1 MNAEVL
7 FVDDDVNVLQGYQ
20 RALRR
25 QFKIETVDS
34 GAAALSLL
42 EGGRQFAVI
51 VSDMRMPG
59 MDGPELLR
67 SVKSRSHDIVRIMVT
82 GNTDQQTAVAAIN
95 EGDVYRFLT
104 KPCDPDVLVKTVQ
117 DGIEQYR
124 LVQAER
130 ELLEGTLAGA
140 VGALSETLALVNAEA
155 FGRID
160 RMKVLL
166 EGIAGKVGFGP
177 PWKTEV
183 MATLSQLGCV
193 ILPDGTLRKLS
204 RGLKLTEEENQL
216 YEMHPSMGCNM
227 IEKIPRLG
235 DVAEAI
241 RYQLK
246 NFDGSG
252 VPHDKL
258 AGAAIPLGAR
268 LLKLINDFISAES
281 AGLAAADAMA
291 RLRQQAALY
300 DPEILAALG
309 DYLGVARVART
320 VRLSVA
326 MLAPGMVLAKDLC
339 SRDGSLLLRTGQ
351 KLTET
356 SRERL
361 LSHLANGVIE
371 DGIEVELSGGD

>member
-1 MNAEVL
+1 MSAEVL
-7 FVDDDVNVLQGYQ
+7 FVDDDLNILQGYQ
-20 RALRR
+20 RTLRR

-34 GAAALSLL
+34 GAAALSML
-42 EGGRQFAVI
+42 EGGRNFAVI

-59 MDGPELLR
+59 MDGLELLR
-67 SVKSRSHDIVRIMVT
+67 SVKSRSQDTVRIMVT

-104 KPCDPDVLVKTVQ
+104 KPCDPDVLVKTLQ

-124 LVQAER
+124 LIQAER

-140 VGALSETLALVNAEA
+140 VGALSETLALVNPEA

-160 RMKVLL
+160 RMKALL
-166 EGIAGKVGFGP
+166 NGIAAAVGFGP
-177 PWKTEV
+177 PWKAEV

-204 RGLKLTEEENQL
+204 RGQKLSEEENQL

-246 NFDGSG
+246 SYDGTG
-252 VPHDKL
+252 VPNDKL

-281 AGLAAADAMA
+281 TGLAPADAIHK
-291 RLRQQAALY
+291 LREHAGCY
-300 DPEILAALG
+300 DPDMLRALG
-309 DYLGVARVART
+309 DHLGVAKVART
-320 VRLSVA
+320 IKLSVA
-326 MLAPGMVLAKDLC
+326 MLAPGMVLAKDLMT
-339 SRDGSLLLRTGQ
+339 RDGSLLLGAGQ

-361 LSHLANGVIE
+361 LGHLANGVID
-371 DGIEVELSGGD
+371 DGIEVEPAAAD

>member
-1 MNAEVL
+1 MSAEVL
-7 FVDDDVNVLQGYQ
+7 FVDDDLNILQGYQ
-20 RALRR
+20 RTLRR

-34 GAAALSLL
+34 GAAALSML
-42 EGGRQFAVI
+42 EGGRNFAVI

-59 MDGPELLR
+59 MDGLELLR
-67 SVKSRSHDIVRIMVT
+67 SVKSRSQDTVRIMVT

-104 KPCDPDVLVKTVQ
+104 KPCDPDVLVKTLQ

-124 LVQAER
+124 LIQAER

-140 VGALSETLALVNAEA
+140 VGALSETLALVNPEA

-160 RMKVLL
+160 RMKALL
-166 EGIAGKVGFGP
+166 NGIAAAVGFGP
-177 PWKTEV
+177 PWKAEV

-204 RGLKLTEEENQL
+204 RGQKLSEEENQL

-246 NFDGSG
+246 SYDGTG
-252 VPHDKL
+252 VPNDKL

-281 AGLAAADAMA
+281 TGLAPADAIHK
-291 RLRQQAALY
+291 LREHAECY
-300 DPEILAALG
+300 DPDMLRALG
-309 DYLGVARVART
+309 DHLGVAKVART
-320 VRLSVA
+320 IKLSVA
-326 MLAPGMVLAKDLC
+326 MLAPGMVLAKDLMT
-339 SRDGSLLLRTGQ
+339 RDGSLLLGAGQ

-361 LSHLANGVIE
+361 LGHLANGVID
-371 DGIEVELSGGD
+371 DGIEVEPAAAD